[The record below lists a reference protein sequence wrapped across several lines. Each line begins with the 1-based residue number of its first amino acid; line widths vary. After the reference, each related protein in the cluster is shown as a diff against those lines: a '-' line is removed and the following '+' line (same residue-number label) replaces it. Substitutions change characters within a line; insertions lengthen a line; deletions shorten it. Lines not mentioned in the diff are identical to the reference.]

1 MVLQRPCVEL
11 RGIALEAKR
20 KGQHKQKQIRHAASS
35 SAPSSSI
42 ESKLMMTDDMAITR
56 LAAILAEKQQEL
68 GGSSYSHYNTSSE
81 MFMGNIRYFVP
92 EQIQKKERLGKG
104 TFGEAWLATI
114 DSIPDKSTVLKIPLS
129 EGGLDDDSLRELGAM
144 AALKPHKNIVE
155 FLGVVTIEKKL
166 CFLTGYCARGSLDR
180 LHHKYD
186 MTSERKFLVIASNIA
201 DGLEHLHSNDIIHR
215 DLACRNLLMT
225 EDGCVVICDYGLS
238 KKLTANQ
245 SSYKV
250 NTSKFPWPWTS
261 PQSLETHRFDKA
273 ADIWSFGV
281 TLWELLT
288 KGATPYAEHCL
299 ASSSLEVMKGIKE
312 GKVSLKVPNDSP
324 EVCRD
329 LVADCLKYE
338 TKARPSAVVL
348 ARKIRMLLNDK
359 QPYQQSGDIEVVPY
373 AAASA
378 VENYGEAVP
387 GAVAA
392 SDYAHGEDFEVEYA
406 QPAPPG
412 GP

>member
-1 MVLQRPCVEL
+1 MSVCEN
-11 RGIALEAKR
+11 
-20 KGQHKQKQIRHAASS
+20 ASS
-35 SAPSSSI
+35 
-42 ESKLMMTDDMAITR
+42 
-56 LAAILAEKQQEL
+56 
-68 GGSSYSHYNTSSE
+68 
-81 MFMGNIRYFVP
+81 
-92 EQIQKKERLGKG
+92 
-104 TFGEAWLATI
+104 
-114 DSIPDKSTVLKIPLS
+114 
-129 EGGLDDDSLRELGAM
+129 
-144 AALKPHKNIVE
+144 
-155 FLGVVTIEKKL
+155 L
-166 CFLTGYCARGSLDR
+166 CDR
-180 LHHKYD
+180 LCC
-186 MTSERKFLVIASNIA
+186 R
-201 DGLEHLHSNDIIHR
+201 GQ